1 MAELQEFL
9 LLTESDKAESIRLA
23 DITAQKLVT
32 KQATLIG
39 VVQSLGEYINDEDSI
54 IRGKAVSY
62 LTAVIRALPS
72 NFLSRQQIQVL
83 ATFYC
88 ERIEDEG
95 AIAGLKSLQS
105 LNRLDKN
112 IAQLIA
118 RGLFQHGSNLQKR
131 SQSQRFQFL
140 QLLNELMLGHRE
152 ALRDMKDESLVGMV
166 KLMDGERDPRN
177 LMLVFS
183 ILRVVMVEWDIS
195 GHAETLFD
203 SVYRYFPVTFRSHPN
218 DPYKITAQDLKD
230 RLQDCLASNQAFAS
244 HAFPTLLDK
253 LDSNSSNVKRDSLN
267 ALKACILSYEPSVL
281 TRYSITIW
289 DSLKFEILN
298 AQEDVLAEESLQV
311 LQSLSKRLS
320 SHSKAGNRSFLAHY
334 LKPIL
339 QECNEQLREPLQKQ
353 AKPAQRILASLSS
366 VSSPAFRLIS
376 QGAIPPLL
384 ANYQNA
390 DGVSKRRGLLD
401 ALVGLF
407 DSAITNFGTWIA
419 AGPAETPDN
428 PLSEFRDQL
437 IRMFSQALMGSGK
450 DELALLKVA
459 LRGVLQICIL
469 RDFLQDNEVGM
480 YVQDLGDILLNKPSI
495 ERQTRQ
501 EVVGTLAEISKHK
514 PALLINITIPAFIA
528 NLPKSNNTPTSK
540 YLGTLENL
548 AQVAI
553 DQDVFYTLV
562 TALLAKLE
570 TILTP
575 GNSSTPAYPR
585 SILMTILYA
594 MDRKGLENDPHMELY
609 YEGIVRNLCQK
620 AALAALRDEQTSLL
634 RDSTVLDTLGR
645 LCNLIVR
652 SLPHH
657 KHQEVCDNVYR
668 LFVEHDQ
675 FPTVPLHENS
685 TVSQRQTMILS
696 TYLLAGL
703 PKNGISLTHDMAG
716 LLRKIALLATS
727 EDSSPIQFGLVRHL
741 ALLINKFLPTPN
753 LEIASRILFSL
764 MPASQEQGKATSGLI
779 RTIFWI
785 SKAIISR
792 LPPETPRILSSL
804 VELLASSDPLVR
816 GASSEG
822 FRMLLSADDVL
833 CTENGANI
841 RLLAKQRVFITVVPL
856 ISEKVRALAT
866 YAGDS
871 AVPSSGHAYRKQAY
885 LSALSGILR
894 TVPSSLVMTQLSV
907 LLPLLLQSLDLT
919 GTDSQP
925 IRTATLETLAVVI
938 RESGVHVIDKIGYLE
953 DLVTRLLQAAGTT
966 ATDISRG
973 GYNQAISNTPEA
985 RLRALQCLLILA
997 LPQPAEGGGVAKP
1010 SALLPFKNRV
1020 LIGLKCILDDPKRDV
1035 RKTAVD
1041 ARMVWL
1047 KQGGDNL
1054 GNDS

>member
-95 AIAGLKSLQS
+95 AISGLKSLQS

-203 SVYRYFPVTFRSHPN
+203 SVYRYFPVTFRTHSN

-253 LDSNSSNVKRDSLN
+253 LDSNSSNVK
-267 ALKACILSYEPSVL
+267 
-281 TRYSITIW
+281 
-289 DSLKFEILN
+289 
-298 AQEDVLAEESLQV
+298 EDVLAEESLQV

-320 SHSKAGNRSFLAHY
+320 SHSKAGNRSLLAHY

-459 LRGVLQICIL
+459 LRGVLQLCIL

-495 ERQTRQ
+495 ERQIRQ
-501 EVVGTLAEISKHK
+501 EVVGTLTEISKHK

-540 YLGTLENL
+540 YLATLENL

-594 MDRKGLENDPHMELY
+594 MNRKGLENDPHMELY

-657 KHQEVCDNVYR
+657 KHQEVCYNVYR

-871 AVPSSGHAYRKQAY
+871 AVPSSRHAYRKQAY

-894 TVPSSLVMTQLSV
+894 SVPSSLVMTQLSV

-966 ATDISRG
+966 ASDISRG

-997 LPQPAEGGGVAKP
+997 LPQPAEGGGVTKP

-1020 LIGLKCILDDPKRDV
+1020 LMGLKCILDDPKRDV

>member
-1 MAELQEFL
+1 
-9 LLTESDKAESIRLA
+9 
-23 DITAQKLVT
+23 
-32 KQATLIG
+32 
-39 VVQSLGEYINDEDSI
+39 
-54 IRGKAVSY
+54 
-62 LTAVIRALPS
+62 
-72 NFLSRQQIQVL
+72 
-83 ATFYC
+83 
-88 ERIEDEG
+88 
-95 AIAGLKSLQS
+95 
-105 LNRLDKN
+105 
-112 IAQLIA
+112 
-118 RGLFQHGSNLQKR
+118 
-131 SQSQRFQFL
+131 
-140 QLLNELMLGHRE
+140 
-152 ALRDMKDESLVGMV
+152 
-166 KLMDGERDPRN
+166 
-177 LMLVFS
+177 
-183 ILRVVMVEWDIS
+183 
-195 GHAETLFD
+195 
-203 SVYRYFPVTFRSHPN
+203 
-218 DPYKITAQDLKD
+218 
-230 RLQDCLASNQAFAS
+230 
-244 HAFPTLLDK
+244 
-253 LDSNSSNVKRDSLN
+253 
-267 ALKACILSYEPSVL
+267 
-281 TRYSITIW
+281 
-289 DSLKFEILN
+289 
-298 AQEDVLAEESLQV
+298 
-311 LQSLSKRLS
+311 
-320 SHSKAGNRSFLAHY
+320 
-334 LKPIL
+334 
-339 QECNEQLREPLQKQ
+339 
-353 AKPAQRILASLSS
+353 
-366 VSSPAFRLIS
+366 
-376 QGAIPPLL
+376 
-384 ANYQNA
+384 
-390 DGVSKRRGLLD
+390 
-401 ALVGLF
+401 
-407 DSAITNFGTWIA
+407 
-419 AGPAETPDN
+419 
-428 PLSEFRDQL
+428 
-437 IRMFSQALMGSGK
+437 MFSQALMGSGK

-459 LRGVLQICIL
+459 LRGVLQLCIL

-495 ERQTRQ
+495 ERQIRQ

-540 YLGTLENL
+540 YLATLENL

-594 MDRKGLENDPHMELY
+594 MNRKGLENDPHMELY

-657 KHQEVCDNVYR
+657 KHQEVCYNVYR

-871 AVPSSGHAYRKQAY
+871 AVPSSRHAYRKQAY

-894 TVPSSLVMTQLSV
+894 SVPSSLVMTQLSV

-966 ATDISRG
+966 ASDISRG

-997 LPQPAEGGGVAKP
+997 LPQPAEGGGVTKP

-1020 LIGLKCILDDPKRDV
+1020 LMGLKCILDDPKRDV